1 MSKTKTAKT
10 KKTAPK
16 KTTARRARRT
26 PKQAAPQDVQST
38 AAVEPQPSVAE
49 LHAAARL
56 ARRAGDVE
64 TAAKL
69 TEQAHVKH
77 AESK

>member
-1 MSKTKTAKT
+1 MSKTKAAKT

-16 KTTARRARRT
+16 HVLERL
-26 PKQAAPQDVQST
+26 PKALT
-38 AAVEPQPSVAE
+38 VAE

-56 ARRAGDVE
+56 ARRSGDVE

-69 TEQAHVKH
+69 TEQAHVQH
-77 AESK
+77 AESKR